1 MERAVS
7 VLGGVQRF
15 GRLEL
20 RGRPADRALREPVAL
35 VVAAFL
41 DRAAVKVAGGL
52 LDLPLGDPVLLLVL
66 AEGVE
71 LLAGQAET
79 FG

>member
-7 VLGGVQRF
+7 VLGGVQRL

-20 RGRPADRALREPVAL
+20 RGRPADCALREPVAL
-35 VVAAFL
+35 VVAALL

-52 LDLPLGDPVLLLVL
+52 LDLPPGDPVLLLIL
-66 AEGVE
+66 GERVE
-71 LLAGQAET
+71 LLAGQAEA

>member
-7 VLGGVQRF
+7 VLGGVQRL
-15 GRLEL
+15 GCLEL
-20 RGRPADRALREPVAL
+20 RGRPADRALGKPVAF
-35 VVAAFL
+35 VVAALL

-66 AEGVE
+66 AERVE